1 MKIKLTRIFPDGHTE
16 PWVGSAA
23 NIWKVTKHDGGK
35 NPQLKGKTM
44 LKMSDGRNIVVEESN
59 IEVSDQMVR
68 ARKLTPGSAAAVALM
83 ASAGL
88 LTKAV
93 MAPSRIR
100 RKRGDKSK
108 DLAKE

>member
-1 MKIKLTRIFPDGHTE
+1 MKLTLTRIFPDGHTE
-16 PWVGSAA
+16 PCTVSDTNVWR
-23 NIWKVTKHDGGK
+23 ITKHDGGK

-44 LKMSDGRNIVVEESN
+44 LKMSDGRNIVVEESATE
-59 IEVSDQMVR
+59 ITEQR
-68 ARKLTPGSAAAVALM
+68 LQGRKLTPGSAAALALL

-93 MAPSRIR
+93 MGPSRMR
-100 RKRGDKSK
+100 KKRGDKSK